1 MADKEVSNRTGSVF
15 ETEDYFLL
23 RTPFKSLDDFSYYTS
38 LSEDELLLTLK
49 NDVKLLEAIAVSSPT
64 LYSMLINSFDSVL
77 QNKNHK
83 KSRQVISSLIRYA
96 LRGCTRPTP
105 FGLFSGV
112 SSGRFGETDE
122 LDIKIEN
129 QFNSIIRPDMEW
141 LLHVVRKLERSDG
154 IIEYLKVKKNQA
166 LHKVGSRIHVRFMVS
181 HGQGGQKDKEISV
194 SATEVLEKVLEYTS
208 DPIDFQRLRFV
219 ISRFYP
225 DVDISIIHTYLKQLI
240 DQEVLISELKPP
252 INNSDPLD
260 YITSKL
266 TSIYENDSLK
276 EIDKEYIKKI
286 FKVKRIIDLYNNSHS
301 NELNYFDI
309 CRQMRN
315 IHSIQNP
322 LQVDSFINGNDFTL
336 PKELKEDLSDA
347 AECLWK
353 LNRTVKNNSM
363 EEYKNKFIERYG
375 LFHQV
380 YLLDAISSEKGIG
393 YPEYDYETL
402 SQAENLNKMMHAMDA
417 SRQIT
422 LNNLITMAIQ
432 QKEHEI
438 DLTDEILDK
447 LISEDFTG
455 EVPEGI
461 DLYAE
466 VIKGKNEKYIISCN
480 PQAGA
485 QGVGK
490 SFGRFLYKEKDLQES
505 FLASHRKVMNQ
516 NPSIEY
522 AEIVYIPPVGKSAN
536 VMQGLTPTK
545 YELNLSSIERTGNS
559 IDLNDL
565 FLAAE
570 PDRIV
575 IYSKKLNKEIRFITS
590 NMFNYSNAPRLCR
603 FLLELTQNHYANWS
617 VFNWQLS
624 QFSNYLPRIRR
635 GNVILYPRT
644 WRFHKGIIDSNKE
657 YRGLTIEKSIRK
669 WTGIWNVPRYVYLT
683 FSDLRLL
690 VDLKNDIQLNEVV
703 AEAKKKGQF
712 ELQEFIGEFQD
723 RVVESVKGKHTM
735 EAIFPLTRKNAP
747 LTNSFQINNTK
758 EATSSNEKR
767 TIYPGEECLYIKLYG
782 ALNSQGEFISDHL
795 LSFMNE
801 LEKQELIEK
810 WFYIR
815 YFDPEPHIRLRMFGN
830 PQVLTESVYPVIN
843 SFIKDSIH
851 KGYLKHYVIEPYERE
866 LERYGGEI
874 LIDKVEEVF
883 WRDSVITGKML
894 SFLNHAEDS
903 LLTKKEILSMI
914 NIVDLLDSFG
924 LTDEEIFH
932 NISHSINTKDYMEK
946 YRIIKQEAVKLLNRK
961 DDWSYL
967 RKTQM
972 GKELMSLFSYR
983 KSVLNELASL
993 VKDLI
998 SEGVMNTQQS
1008 GMLIDSLVH
1017 MTCNR
1022 FLGAGHMEDEV
1033 RVLMHMTLKS
1043 ISHINKRIPKEVL
1056 VKN

>member
-1 MADKEVSNRTGSVF
+1 MEEKAVSNRTESVF
-15 ETEDYFLL
+15 ESEDYFLL
-23 RTPFKSLDDFSYYTS
+23 RTPFKSLDDFSYITS
-38 LSEDELLLTLK
+38 LREDELLLTLK
-49 NDVKLLEAIAVSSPT
+49 NDKKLIEAIAVSSPN
-64 LYSMLINSFDSVL
+64 LYSMIKNGFDSVF
-77 QNKNHK
+77 QNKNNK
-83 KSRQVISSLIRYA
+83 KGKQVISSLIRYA
-96 LRGCTRPTP
+96 LRGCSRPTP
-105 FGLFSGV
+105 FGMFSGV
-112 SSGRFGETDE
+112 SSGRFDEAGE
-122 LDIKIEN
+122 LAIKIEN
-129 QFNSIIRPDMEW
+129 QFTNIIRPDMEW
-141 LLHVVRKLERSDG
+141 LLHVVRKLEKSDG
-154 IIEYLKVKKNQA
+154 IIEHLKVKNNQA

-181 HGQGGQKDKEISV
+181 HGLGGQKDKEISV
-194 SATEVLEKVLEYTS
+194 SATEVLEKVLEYTN
-208 DPIDFQRLRFV
+208 DPIDFRSLRFK
-219 ISRFYP
+219 ISCFYP

-240 DQEVLISELKPP
+240 DQEVLISELKPSV
-252 INNSDPLD
+252 NNTNSLD

-276 EIDKEYIKKI
+276 EIDKEYIEKVL
-286 FKVKRIIDLYNNSHS
+286 KVKRSIDLYNNSH
-301 NELNYFDI
+301 NINYFEI
-309 CRQMRN
+309 CIQMKN
-315 IHSIQNP
+315 VHDIQNP
-322 LQVDSFINGNDFTL
+322 LQLDSFIKEKDITL
-336 PKELKEDLSDA
+336 PKEIKQDLSDA

-353 LNRTVKNNSM
+353 LNRSVKNNSM

-375 LFHQV
+375 LFHKV
-380 YLLDAISSEKGIG
+380 SLLDAISSETGIG
-393 YPEYDYETL
+393 YPDYDDEIINQ
-402 SQAENLNKMMHAMDA
+402 SDNLNKIMHAMDA

-438 DLTDEILDK
+438 NLTDEIVDK
-447 LISEDFTG
+447 LISKEFTG

-466 VIKGKNEKYIISCN
+466 VIKGKDEKYIISCN

-490 SFGRFLYKEKDLQES
+490 SFGRFLYQEKHLREN

-522 AEIVYIPPVGKSAN
+522 AEIVYIPPAGKSAN
-536 VMQGLTPTK
+536 VMQGYTPTK
-545 YELNLSSIERTGNS
+545 YELNLSSIEHTGKS
-559 IDLNDL
+559 MDLQDL
-565 FLAAE
+565 FLVAE

-575 IYSKKLNKEIRFITS
+575 IYSKKLKKEIRFITS

-603 FLLELTQNHYANWS
+603 FLLDITQNHYANWS

-635 GNVILYPRT
+635 GNVILYPQT

-657 YRGLTIEKSIRK
+657 YRGLNIEESIRK
-669 WTGIWNVPRYVYLT
+669 WISIWNVPRFVYLT

-690 VDLKNDIQLNEVV
+690 VDLRNEIQLKEVV

-712 ELQEFIGEFQD
+712 ELQEFIGDFQD
-723 RVVESVKGKHTM
+723 RIVESVNGKHTM
-735 EAIFPLTRKNAP
+735 EAIFPLIRKKAP
-747 LTNSFQINNTK
+747 LTNSIQLNNVK
-758 EATSSNEKR
+758 DATSFNEKR
-767 TIYPGEECLYIKLYG
+767 TIYPGEECLYVKLYG
-782 ALNSQGEFISDHL
+782 ALNAQEEFISDHL
-795 LSFMNE
+795 LGFMNE

-815 YFDPEPHIRLRMFGN
+815 YFDPEPHIRLRMFGK

-843 SFIKDSIH
+843 SFIRDSIH

-866 LERYGGEI
+866 IERYGGGI

-883 WRDSVITGKML
+883 WRDSVVTGKML

-924 LTDEEIFH
+924 LTDEDIFH
-932 NISHSINTKDYMEK
+932 NISHSIKTKDYMEK

-972 GKELMSLFSYR
+972 GNELLAFFSYR
-983 KSVLNELASL
+983 KSVLNELAGL
-993 VKDLI
+993 VRDLI
-998 SEGVMNTQQS
+998 SDDVMNTQQS
-1008 GMLIDSLVH
+1008 GMLIDSLIH

-1033 RVLMHMTLKS
+1033 RVLLHMTLKS
-1043 ISHINKRIPKEVL
+1043 ISHINKQIPKKVL
-1056 VKN
+1056 VEN